1 MKHLYII
8 LCVLTFGMVIHVTY
22 GQCENNVSTDHYSPL
37 NAHLS
42 NNNPHLTPYDDLFRY
57 NA

>member
-1 MKHLYII
+1 MKKII
-8 LCVLTFGMVIHVTY
+8 IQVILFSFSFEQKSLCG
-22 GQCENNVSTDHYSPL
+22 NKVSTDHYSSL

-42 NNNPHLTPYDDLFRY
+42 NNNPHLTPYDDLFRN